1 MQTRG
6 ITFFQGLMLLLLLV
20 AVPLAISGG
29 FNERKSQLV
38 RYLGVSTEGKVTG
51 AGQLEQKRGK
61 KTHYVTVEYLN
72 AESLLV
78 TKTFKVKP
86 DEYSAALAMGQV
98 PVTVVEGHPNMVAL
112 GTKFSYNRT
121 LFYIAMATILLSI
134 MGLAYRPFRSAS
146 TEE

>member
-1 MQTRG
+1 
-6 ITFFQGLMLLLLLV
+6 MLLLLLV

-86 DEYSAALAMGQV
+86 D
-98 PVTVVEGHPNMVAL
+98 
-112 GTKFSYNRT
+112 
-121 LFYIAMATILLSI
+121 
-134 MGLAYRPFRSAS
+134 
-146 TEE
+146 